1 MGRKSELSE
10 ADDNTMKTRITLL
23 MAVIIL
29 GSLLAGCASASQQ
42 IGTLDLRVSIGPGAT
57 AGDTPGGLPSYYYEP
72 RKIRVL
78 NEDGTKLIK
87 SFKLGDMGLLTP
99 TAGYYENVLHLNQ
112 GIYIVEAVL
121 VHEDTS
127 LDVPKVV
134 EVRPGET
141 VTVNVAIDMGQ
152 PQKHR
157 ASGDSLS
164 PVVEPRTS
172 PVDY

>member
-1 MGRKSELSE
+1 
-10 ADDNTMKTRITLL
+10 MKTRITLL
-23 MAVIIL
+23 LVVIIL
-29 GSLLAGCASASQQ
+29 GSLLAACASIAQPF
-42 IGTLDLRVSIGPGAT
+42 GTLDLRVSIGPGPT
-57 AGDTPGGLPSYYYEP
+57 AGGNTDGFPSSYYEP

-99 TAGYYENVLHLNQ
+99 TAGYYENVLHLKQ
-112 GIYIVEAVL
+112 GVYIVEAGL

-141 VTVNVAIDMGQ
+141 VIVNVAIDMGQ
-152 PQKHR
+152 PQKYR

-164 PVVEPRTS
+164 PVGEPRKTNA
-172 PVDY
+172 DY